1 MHITIFG
8 TSVNWLAQLF
18 DIIGFIVFIFAYQ
31 QKKNR
36 FVAVS
41 IIAYLFFILESL
53 SILLIDNVNTWA
65 NIIGTASGIV
75 RNIFMLYFAIK
86 KDKEVPM
93 WIALVIL
100 AATWGLNV
108 PFFEAW
114 YTYIPC
120 VALTICSITAV
131 QKNYY
136 ILKVG
141 AMVNE
146 AAFIVYNFAV
156 GGYAGVVREIILVL
170 VIAYSMVVMAVKEGK
185 IKLPSFAAI
194 KLKMQYT
201 IEDTFYRIYEHEHM
215 KHVAHRLAHHKA

>member
-1 MHITIFG
+1 MHITVFG
-8 TSVNWLAQLF
+8 TSINWLAQLF

-41 IIAYLFFILESL
+41 IIAYVFFILESL
-53 SILLIDNVNTWA
+53 AILLIDNVNTYA

-86 KDKEVPM
+86 KDKEVPL
-93 WIALVIL
+93 WIAIAIL
-100 AATWGLNV
+100 AATWGLNI
-108 PFFEAW
+108 PFFDSW

-141 AMVNE
+141 AMINE
-146 AAFIVYNFAV
+146 SAYIVYNFVV

-170 VIAYSMVVMAVKEGK
+170 VIAYSMLVMAVKEGK
-185 IKLPSFAAI
+185 IKLPNFSA
-194 KLKMQYT
+194 LKYKIQYT
-201 IEDTFYRIYEHEHM
+201 IEDRFYSFYTHTHS
-215 KHVAHRLAHHKA
+215 KHVIHHKA

>member
-1 MHITIFG
+1 MHITLFG

-18 DIIGFIVFIFAYQ
+18 DIIGFVVFIFAYQ

-41 IIAYLFFILESL
+41 IVAYIFFILESL

-93 WIALVIL
+93 WLALVIL
-100 AATWGLNV
+100 AATWGLNI
-108 PFFEAW
+108 PFFDAW

-141 AMVNE
+141 AMINE

-170 VIAYSMVVMAVKEGK
+170 VIAYSMLVMAVKEGK
-185 IKLPSFAAI
+185 IKLPNFSMFF
-194 KLKMQYT
+194 KNLQYK
-201 IEDTFYRIYEHEHM
+201 IEDNFYRIYTH
-215 KHVAHRLAHHKA
+215 KHTKHLVHHKA

>member
-1 MHITIFG
+1 MHITLFG

-18 DIIGFIVFIFAYQ
+18 DIIGFVVFIFAYQ

-41 IIAYLFFILESL
+41 IVAYLFFILESL

-93 WIALVIL
+93 WLALVIL
-100 AATWGLNV
+100 AATWGLNI

-141 AMVNE
+141 AMINE

-170 VIAYSMVVMAVKEGK
+170 VIAYSMLVMAVKEGK
-185 IKLPSFAAI
+185 IKLPNFSIFFK
-194 KLKMQYT
+194 KLKYT
-201 IEDTFYRIYEHEHM
+201 IKDNFYRIYTHEHT
-215 KHVAHRLAHHKA
+215 KHLVHHKA

>member
-1 MHITIFG
+1 MHITLFG

-41 IIAYLFFILESL
+41 IVAYLFFILESL

-65 NIIGTASGIV
+65 NVIGTASGIV

-93 WIALVIL
+93 WLALVIL
-100 AATWGLNV
+100 AATWGLNI

-170 VIAYSMVVMAVKEGK
+170 VIAYSMLVMAVKEGK
-185 IKLPSFAAI
+185 IKLPNFSLFFKNI
-194 KLKMQYT
+194 QYT
-201 IEDTFYRIYEHEHM
+201 IEDNFYRIYTYEHA
-215 KHVAHRLAHHKA
+215 KHLVHHKA